1 MENLNNSNMKPTGLS
16 FHMLK
21 EITND
26 FSTKIGHGGY
36 GEVYKV

>member
-26 FSTKIGHGGY
+26 FLTKIGHGGY